1 MYVQTLCHSKVIGD
15 KTVNSQQSSDSVH
28 SELILMVSY
37 DHGLVVLQSYK
48 LIIIVI
54 AHLQRNVFFLI
65 LPDVPS
71 LFFSWPGGTGAR
83 TTSLSWSLRLG
94 LDSLNRENLK
104 RLAPRPAISK
114 IAHLRNV
121 MNFCINFQFRLWPYR
136 RKV

>member
-54 AHLQRNVFFLI
+54 AHLQRNVFFFDFAGCSF
-65 LPDVPS
+65 P
-71 LFFSWPGGTGAR
+71 FFLMAR
-83 TTSLSWSLRLG
+83 RHWS
-94 LDSLNRENLK
+94 
-104 RLAPRPAISK
+104 
-114 IAHLRNV
+114 
-121 MNFCINFQFRLWPYR
+121 
-136 RKV
+136 